1 VKSPREET
9 KPLRNEGRPARQKS
23 LYDSLEQEMASL
35 SGRSGSKT
43 RSSILRCVDP
53 HARLEMLD
61 LQRLGVKLGIA
72 HRDQTIAFREQ
83 RLLLRDELGATYSQP
98 ETGEAR
104 EPKALSRNFP
114 VGGGW
119 KLQRSAPHGRLH
131 KVPPC

>member
-1 VKSPREET
+1 
-9 KPLRNEGRPARQKS
+9 
-23 LYDSLEQEMASL
+23 MASL

-72 HRDQTIAFREQ
+72 HRDQTIAFCEQ
-83 RLLLRDELGATYSQP
+83 QLLLRDELGATYSQP

>member
-1 VKSPREET
+1 MKSPREDKAPPQRGQART
-9 KPLRNEGRPARQKS
+9 KGRPARQKS

-35 SGRSGSKT
+35 SGRSGSN
-43 RSSILRCVDP
+43 
-53 HARLEMLD
+53 EMLD